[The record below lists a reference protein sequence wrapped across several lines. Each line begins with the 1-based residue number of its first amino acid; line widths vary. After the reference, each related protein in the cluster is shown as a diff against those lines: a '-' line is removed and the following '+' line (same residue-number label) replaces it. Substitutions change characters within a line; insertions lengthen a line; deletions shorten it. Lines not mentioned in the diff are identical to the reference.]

1 MIHAK
6 QTSPQFPDPGEFSII
21 HEVGGLTTNIRT
33 TLFGLCEKMLKGWA
47 EGGAT
52 SQLLSKTDTTS
63 LFRISYHIQARYA
76 DDFNKRK
83 WLHKYYTPSDLYIH
97 SFLCSFI
104 N

>member
-52 SQLLSKTDTTS
+52 NQLLSKTDTTS
-63 LFRISYHIQARYA
+63 LFRISYHIEARYA
-76 DDFNKRK
+76 DDLNRRK
-83 WLHKYYTPSDLYIH
+83 LLHKHYTTSDLYIH
-97 SFLCSFI
+97 SFLY
-104 N
+104 

>member
-1 MIHAK
+1 VIHAK
-6 QTSPQFPDPGEFSII
+6 QTSPQFPDPGKFSII

-63 LFRISYHIQARYA
+63 LFRISYHIRA
-76 DDFNKRK
+76 DMQTISIRENGVILTVHRR
-83 WLHKYYTPSDLYIH
+83 
-97 SFLCSFI
+97 
-104 N
+104 